1 LEVRDAAALVGRLA
15 GRLVG
20 WSAGRRRVSA
30 RLCLRSSHTLA
41 HTPAHTPRTPHS
53 PQVFKF
59 ALYLAVPISLTAWVI
74 NGKASFESLREAREY
89 VKYPS
94 EDASHSFKDIES
106 ALNKAKQK

>member
-1 LEVRDAAALVGRLA
+1 MTRPRWSA
-15 GRLVG
+15 GRPVG

-41 HTPAHTPRTPHS
+41 HTPRTPPS

>member
-1 LEVRDAAALVGRLA
+1 
-15 GRLVG
+15 
-20 WSAGRRRVSA
+20 
-30 RLCLRSSHTLA
+30 
-41 HTPAHTPRTPHS
+41 
-53 PQVFKF
+53 
-59 ALYLAVPISLTAWVI
+59 VI